1 MSRKKNQKQPPVYCP
16 YCHGRAVLRPA
27 SYVYGDRAKDDETL
41 CVCKNYPECDSYVR
55 VHAGTNKPMGT
66 LANRELRN
74 ARHRAHQLFD
84 QIWKTGIMSR
94 SQAYQWMRYKF
105 GLSAAQGHIAKF
117 SDYYCEQLIQ
127 MCEEMLLNNNRPIAS

>member
-1 MSRKKNQKQPPVYCP
+1 MSKKKKEKQPVVYCP

-27 SYVYGDRAKDDETL
+27 SYVYGNRARDESL
-41 CVCKNYPECDSYVR
+41 YVCKNYPECDAYVS
-55 VHAGTNKPMGT
+55 VHAGTTRPMGT
-66 LANRELRN
+66 LANKELRS

-94 SQAYQWMRYKF
+94 SQAYLWMRNKF
-105 GLSAAQGHIAKF
+105 GLNAAHGHIAKF

-127 MCEEMLLNNNRPIAS
+127 MCEEMLLNNHRLAAG